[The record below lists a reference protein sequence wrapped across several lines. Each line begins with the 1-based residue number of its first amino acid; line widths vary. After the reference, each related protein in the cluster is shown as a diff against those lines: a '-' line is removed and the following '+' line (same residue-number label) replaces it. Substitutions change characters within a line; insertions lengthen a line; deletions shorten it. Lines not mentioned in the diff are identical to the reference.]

1 MKLFI
6 LIGIGCFIGLCITY
20 HSAIVQVSLKKW
32 YYQLSDN
39 ADFGLDTQDGNITS
53 AKIRHKTANNN
64 NRPILSV
71 LRHGRLGNGMWQY
84 SGLLGLA
91 NMTNRVPIL
100 NSGYRDI
107 AQIFTL
113 STQIDSRINI
123 LKASTRYE
131 QRQLFI
137 NVEETVENIRNI
149 SEDVTLKGYFQYFR
163 FFSSVTETIRKEFQF
178 RTIIKQQVSTFFKK
192 VNLTDEKLIKVGIH
206 IRRTDLNKPRQI
218 KQGFGPPPTNYFIN
232 AMNFFRTEG
241 WTQPGKLSDKVGP
254 LEEILRKLDHLWDTN
269 DKERLQNWPGFGEV
283 VMPDKEVLDT
293 VHLATV
299 LWRSKLLLPGKRQ
312 RILLIS
318 SHEINILSLIVTSH
332 QHHLQLRIIFSV
344 SESDWSFIF
353 RGGGGLCRR
362 FRFDLVGCV
371 FQAWNRWYI
380 YFLCIGESLLLIYD
394 PRQGPTFLGTEEL
407 DREHK
412 VFRDKRI
419 Q

>member
-1 MKLFI
+1 MPRFI
-6 LIGIGCFIGLCITY
+6 YT
-20 HSAIVQVSLKKW
+20 
-32 YYQLSDN
+32 
-39 ADFGLDTQDGNITS
+39 
-53 AKIRHKTANNN
+53 
-64 NRPILSV
+64 
-71 LRHGRLGNGMWQY
+71 
-84 SGLLGLA
+84 
-91 NMTNRVPIL
+91 
-100 NSGYRDI
+100 
-107 AQIFTL
+107 
-113 STQIDSRINI
+113 
-123 LKASTRYE
+123 
-131 QRQLFI
+131 
-137 NVEETVENIRNI
+137 
-149 SEDVTLKGYFQYFR
+149 
-163 FFSSVTETIRKEFQF
+163 
-178 RTIIKQQVSTFFKK
+178 
-192 VNLTDEKLIKVGIH
+192 
-206 IRRTDLNKPRQI
+206 
-218 KQGFGPPPTNYFIN
+218 
-232 AMNFFRTEG
+232 
-241 WTQPGKLSDKVGP
+241 
-254 LEEILRKLDHLWDTN
+254 
-269 DKERLQNWPGFGEV
+269 DKERFQNWPGFGEV

-312 RILLIS
+312 RIQLIS